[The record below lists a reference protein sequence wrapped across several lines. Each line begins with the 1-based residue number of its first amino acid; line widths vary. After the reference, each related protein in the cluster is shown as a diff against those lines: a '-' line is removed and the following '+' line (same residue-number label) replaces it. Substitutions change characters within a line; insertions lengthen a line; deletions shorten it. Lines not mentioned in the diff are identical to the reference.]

1 MITLTN
7 VYTHE
12 AIAAVKEEELSLTRR
27 VSRALRSLPT
37 PTPNSCQASFLHSRW
52 VSLSRALWEGNL
64 CVFFGLIS
72 STQHSYLEILLC
84 GCVSAWFVLF
94 LPHCRNC
101 HGFFLHSPVDRWDPS
116 RFLAVTHKAAVNAP
130 CEFCWDT
137 HISLPS

>member
-1 MITLTN
+1 MC
-7 VYTHE
+7 THVKPLLQSRRRSCPSP
-12 AIAAVKEEELSLTRR
+12 AGCPVPFGPSPPPPQTAAK
-27 VSRALRSLPT
+27 P
-37 PTPNSCQASFLHSRW
+37 ASFALDGFPYLELYGRKSLCFFWSHFFHSTQ
-52 VSLSRALWEGNL
+52 LSRDSSVWL
-64 CVFFGLIS
+64 C
-72 STQHSYLEILLC
+72 
-84 GCVSAWFVLF
+84 AWFVLF